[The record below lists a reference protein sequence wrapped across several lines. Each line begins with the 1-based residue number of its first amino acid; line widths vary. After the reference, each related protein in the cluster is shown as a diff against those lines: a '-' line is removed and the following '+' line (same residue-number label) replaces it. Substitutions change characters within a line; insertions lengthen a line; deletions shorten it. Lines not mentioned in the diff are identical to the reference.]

1 MYLKAQEEIT
11 LLREKRTAG
20 NKRLD
25 EISHTLDELINTLNV
40 SEALLRLKELTGVL
54 VRIEIQKASMGRVC
68 GKNMSNVGRGM
79 RIEV

>member
-1 MYLKAQEEIT
+1 MKVYLKAQEEIT

-25 EISHTLDELINTLNV
+25 EINHTLDELINTLNV

-54 VRIEIQKASMGRVC
+54 VRI
-68 GKNMSNVGRGM
+68 VGGIDCSYRM
-79 RIEV
+79 RS